1 MKLRLKDTQLVKA
14 QNGVKEL
21 EKQIEEWRKAGNI
34 PSETTGEP
42 SSASA
47 PAPLAS
53 APTAGSPTA
62 PVPSPSVL
70 APSPTT
76 SARLVGPLEPLLRLL
91 HASLPL
97 RTLPLVDLQQQQQQ
111 PPRLANLREV
121 VVEVQCGD
129 TIGIRGAAAPGVGR
143 GTGAPPQGPAS
154 GAPAGGVAIMGAAS
168 KRTWEEGEASAEDSL
183 SKRLKPAPAA
193 ITPTTSGDG
202 GASTGS
208 AGSTGNPGAKP
219 ITLQRNRVQPS

>member
-1 MKLRLKDTQLVKA
+1 LKDTQLIKA
-14 QNGVKEL
+14 QNRVKEL

-47 PAPLAS
+47 PLAS

-62 PVPSPSVL
+62 PVPPPSAS
-70 APSPTT
+70 APSPST
-76 SARLVGPLEPLLRLL
+76 SA
-91 HASLPL
+91 
-97 RTLPLVDLQQQQQQ
+97 
-111 PPRLANLREV
+111 PPRGAAGATAAPPTRKPSVANVAAGRPAGAAAATAAGQPARGRGRGTV
-121 VVEVQCGD
+121 RGH
-129 TIGIRGAAAPGVGR
+129 IGIRGAAAPGVGR

-168 KRTWEEGEASAEDSL
+168 KRTREEGEASTEDSL
-183 SKRLKPAPAA
+183 SKRLKPAAA

-202 GASTGS
+202 GASTGA